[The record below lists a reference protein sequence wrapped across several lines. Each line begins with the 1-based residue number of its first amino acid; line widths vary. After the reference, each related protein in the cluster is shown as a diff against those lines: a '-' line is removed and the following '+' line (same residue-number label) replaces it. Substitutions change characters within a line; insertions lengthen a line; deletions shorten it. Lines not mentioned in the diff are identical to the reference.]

1 MRAVAIDAFG
11 ETPVVHELPMPEPG
25 PGELLVHVQ
34 ASSVNGF
41 DLAVASG
48 MIKDLMPHAF
58 PLVLGRD
65 FAGVVE
71 AVGPDVSHFGVG
83 DMVFGMVLKPM
94 LQDGAFGEYI
104 TVQETFGVTKVPDGL
119 DVSLA
124 GALALA
130 GVAGLMCVDAVAPQA
145 GETVLISGATGG
157 VGAYAMQLVRSRG
170 AEVIATAKPGQEEA
184 FVHELGATQTVDYGA
199 DVTDGVR
206 ALRPD
211 GVDAVIHLAGDARRL
226 VDALKPGGRYAS
238 TLLFSPEMSA
248 GWPVTVTAITAV
260 PESVRLAYLGHEA
273 AAQRLR
279 VPVQRSYALDAIPQA
294 FADFAAGTCGKLAV
308 TIG

>member
-11 ETPVVHELPMPEPG
+11 QAPSVQELPMPVPG

-34 ASSVNGF
+34 ASSLNGF

-71 AVGPDVSHFGVG
+71 ALGPDVSQFSIGDVVFGVL
-83 DMVFGMVLKPM
+83 LKPV

-104 TVQETFGVTKVPDGL
+104 TVPETFGVTKAPAGL
-119 DVSLA
+119 DVPLA
-124 GALALA
+124 GALGLA
-130 GVAGLMCVDAVAPQA
+130 GVAALMSVEAVAPTE

-157 VGAYAMQLVRSRG
+157 VGAYAIQLVCARG
-170 AEVIATAKPGQEEA
+170 AEAIATAKPGQEEG
-184 FVHELGATQTVDYGA
+184 FVRDLGATQTVDYGA

-206 ALRPD
+206 GLRPE
-211 GVDAVIHLAGDARRL
+211 GVDAVIHLAGGARRL

-248 GWPVTVTAITAV
+248 GWPVNVTSITAS
-260 PESVRLAYLGHEA
+260 PDGARLAYLA
-273 AAQRLR
+273 QAVVAQRLR
-279 VPVQRSYALDAIPQA
+279 VPIQRSYALEMIPQA

-308 TIG
+308 TIV

>member
-11 ETPVVHELPMPEPG
+11 QTPAVQELPLPVPG
-25 PGELLVHVQ
+25 PGELLVRVQ
-34 ASSVNGF
+34 SSSVNGF

-71 AVGPDVSHFGVG
+71 ATGPNVSGFSVGDVVFGV
-83 DMVFGMVLKPM
+83 VLKPV
-94 LQDGAFGEYI
+94 LQDGAFGEYV
-104 TVQETFGVTKVPDGL
+104 TVPESFGVTKVPNEVDIP
-119 DVSLA
+119 LA
-124 GALALA
+124 GALGLA
-130 GVAGLMCVDAVAPQA
+130 GVAALMSVDAVAPGA

-157 VGAYAMQLVRSRG
+157 VGAYATQLVRARG
-170 AEVIATAKPGQEEA
+170 AEVIATAKPGEEEA
-184 FVHELGATQTVDYGA
+184 FVRELGAAHAVDYSG

-206 ALRPD
+206 ALCPE

-248 GWPVTVTAITAV
+248 GWPVSVVSVTAS
-260 PESVRLAYLGHEA
+260 PDGERLAYLAHEV

-279 VPVQRSYALDAIPQA
+279 VAIQRSYALDEIPQG